1 MAWDQSH
8 VIFCSLCIWEL
19 GQQDAWG
26 HCRGLGRGRSFLL
39 AVWWHCGWSV
49 PPGGGSPPLSPAP
62 LIQGERPRSART
74 RSSIDREIQSGT
86 YLTLHRHFLPLG
98 TDSSWLCHKRTL
110 RYQQT
115 LGLSFPNNPLALLA
129 ILQGGILRPLRF
141 SFLVLNNEAP
151 GGELS
156 PGYS

>member
-1 MAWDQSH
+1 MGARPAGCLGTLQGLVEREEFLTGSMVALRLLGASWGGLPTP
-8 VIFCSLCIWEL
+8 FTCSADSCP
-19 GQQDAWG
+19 
-26 HCRGLGRGRSFLL
+26 
-39 AVWWHCGWSV
+39 V
-49 PPGGGSPPLSPAP
+49 
-62 LIQGERPRSART
+62 QGERPRSART

-86 YLTLHRHFLPLG
+86 YLTLHTHFLPLG